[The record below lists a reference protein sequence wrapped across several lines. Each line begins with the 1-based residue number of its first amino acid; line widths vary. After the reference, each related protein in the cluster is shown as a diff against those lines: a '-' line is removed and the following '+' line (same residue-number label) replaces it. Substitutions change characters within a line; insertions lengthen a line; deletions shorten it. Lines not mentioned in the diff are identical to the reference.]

1 MSKRQIL
8 LYALS
13 IIYVIVTYAFIFIS
27 YFVSSLNV
35 PNNLIS
41 VQNNMT
47 LFFLFLPI
55 IMCIIN
61 YIVIFKIGKKEDSNI
76 LLNCS
81 ILIKYAL
88 IPFFIIGYLLV
99 LMFLLFTFI
108 PVPIMIFVGP
118 SMAIFLSMLGW
129 IILIGSAPFSITY
142 IIKANKEKK
151 HGKVLSIIAIILQF
165 FFALDVLSIMFLTL
179 KEKRWKK
186 LTYTVLALLIIL
198 VLLGIIG
205 LNVLIFSYI

>member
-1 MSKRQIL
+1 MEKVKMSKRQIL

-118 SMAIFLSMLGW
+118 SMAIFVS
-129 IILIGSAPFSITY
+129 IL
-142 IIKANKEKK
+142 E
-151 HGKVLSIIAIILQF
+151 
-165 FFALDVLSIMFLTL
+165 
-179 KEKRWKK
+179 
-186 LTYTVLALLIIL
+186 
-198 VLLGIIG
+198 
-205 LNVLIFSYI
+205 

>member
-1 MSKRQIL
+1 MEKVKMSKRQIL

-61 YIVIFKIGKKEDSNI
+61 YIVIF
-76 LLNCS
+76 
-81 ILIKYAL
+81 
-88 IPFFIIGYLLV
+88 
-99 LMFLLFTFI
+99 
-108 PVPIMIFVGP
+108 
-118 SMAIFLSMLGW
+118 
-129 IILIGSAPFSITY
+129 
-142 IIKANKEKK
+142 
-151 HGKVLSIIAIILQF
+151 
-165 FFALDVLSIMFLTL
+165 
-179 KEKRWKK
+179 
-186 LTYTVLALLIIL
+186 
-198 VLLGIIG
+198 
-205 LNVLIFSYI
+205 